1 MLLGKILGVIESL
14 VSFDSEFKPSP
25 SYEYF
30 SVLVGQNLICN
41 LSLRNDYGT
50 WYWDLLL
57 FIYPVDNSTV
67 GAESLCRCR
76 WKVRYLRP
84 LDLKSQ
90 MTLKCFHYEFGRW
103 ICRPLSWYN
112 VNCLDFVIILLP
124 IPKVNN
130 WREMLFNGLRWVW
143 SEK

>member
-50 WYWDLLL
+50 WY
-57 FIYPVDNSTV
+57 
-67 GAESLCRCR
+67 
-76 WKVRYLRP
+76 
-84 LDLKSQ
+84 
-90 MTLKCFHYEFGRW
+90 
-103 ICRPLSWYN
+103 
-112 VNCLDFVIILLP
+112 
-124 IPKVNN
+124 
-130 WREMLFNGLRWVW
+130 
-143 SEK
+143 